1 MEAIEQEIEELE
13 DELSD
18 IGNMED
24 ERRIIRNSSWRL
36 EVLFYKR
43 LLYSVV
49 FTYMFKIIIQNNT
62 NI

>member
-24 ERRIIRNSSWRL
+24 ERRIIRNSS
-36 EVLFYKR
+36 
-43 LLYSVV
+43 
-49 FTYMFKIIIQNNT
+49 
-62 NI
+62 